1 MTTEKKEKVIVFG
14 IRAII
19 EAVDSNKS
27 INKVFIQRGLNN
39 KNGFEL
45 IKKLNSKSIEISY
58 VPIEK
63 LNRLTLKNHQ
73 GAVATISPIKFLNIE
88 DLSELI
94 ESKQKE
100 LSVLILD
107 QLSDVRNFGA
117 IVRTAECSGID
128 CIIIQSSGS
137 APVNGD
143 TIKTSSGAIFN
154 VPICKVSHIKD
165 AIFLLKQH
173 EIKIYGASEKS
184 ETDLYQTNFGKK
196 QAIIM
201 GSEEKGLSNSVI
213 KLCDSLIKIPLLGKI
228 ESLNVSVA
236 CGAILYELVRQKN
249 Y

>member
-1 MTTEKKEKVIVFG
+1 MIDNKEKVIIFG

-63 LNRLTLKNHQ
+63 LNRLTPKNHQ
-73 GAVATISPIKFLNIE
+73 GAVATISPIKFLNIQ

-201 GSEEKGLSNSVI
+201 GSEGKGLSNSVI

>member
-1 MTTEKKEKVIVFG
+1 MIEEKEKVIVFG

-63 LNRLTLKNHQ
+63 LNRLTPKNHQ
-73 GAVATISPIKFLNIE
+73 GAVATISPIKFLNIQ

-94 ESKQKE
+94 ESNQKE

-201 GSEEKGLSNSVI
+201 GSEGKGLSNSVI

>member
-1 MTTEKKEKVIVFG
+1 MTEEKEKVIVFG

-63 LNRLTLKNHQ
+63 LNRLTPKNHQ
-73 GAVATISPIKFLNIE
+73 GAVATISPIKFLNIQ

-94 ESKQKE
+94 ESNQKE

-117 IVRTAECSGID
+117 IVRTAECSGVD

-201 GSEEKGLSNSVI
+201 GSEGKGLSSSVI

>member
-1 MTTEKKEKVIVFG
+1 MENKNTQIYGLRSV
-14 IRAII
+14 I
-19 EAVDSNKS
+19 EAIDSQETLS
-27 INKVFIQRGLNN
+27 KVYLQRGLT
-39 KNGFEL
+39 GASSYEL
-45 IKKLNSKSIEISY
+45 IKKLKKKSIEISY
-58 VPIEK
+58 VPVEK
-63 LNRLTLKNHQ
+63 LNRLTPKNHQ
-73 GAVATISPIKFLNIE
+73 GVVATISPINFLSIS

-94 ESKQKE
+94 ESKPKTIS
-100 LSVLILD
+100 LLILD

-117 IVRTAECSGID
+117 IVRTAECTAID

-173 EIKIYGASEKS
+173 DIKIFGASEKA
-184 ETDLYQTNFGKK
+184 ENNIYQTEFGKS

-201 GSEEKGLSNSVI
+201 GSEGKGLSSSVI
-213 KLCDSLIKIPLLGKI
+213 KLCDELIRIPLHGKI

-236 CGAILYELVRQKN
+236 CGTILYEMIRQKK

>member
-1 MTTEKKEKVIVFG
+1 MENKNTQIYGLRSV
-14 IRAII
+14 I
-19 EAVDSNKS
+19 EAIDSQETLS
-27 INKVFIQRGLNN
+27 KVYLQRGLT
-39 KNGFEL
+39 GASSYEL
-45 IKKLNSKSIEISY
+45 IKKLKKKSIEISY
-58 VPIEK
+58 VPVEK
-63 LNRLTLKNHQ
+63 LNRLTPKNHQ
-73 GAVATISPIKFLNIE
+73 GVVATISPINFLSIS
-88 DLSELI
+88 DLSYLI
-94 ESKQKE
+94 ESKPE
-100 LSVLILD
+100 SISLLILD

-117 IVRTAECSGID
+117 IVRTAECTAID

-173 EIKIYGASEKS
+173 DIKIFGASEKAENNIF
-184 ETDLYQTNFGKK
+184 ETKFGKS

-201 GSEEKGLSNSVI
+201 GSEGKGLSSSVVN
-213 KLCDSLIKIPLLGKI
+213 LCDELVRIPLHGKI

-236 CGAILYELVRQKN
+236 CGAILYEMIRQKK